1 MYQKRKMRQE
11 KKMDNNNSNNGVNK
25 SVINWYPGHMAK
37 TKRLIK
43 EQINLIDM
51 VYEVVDARMP
61 LSSKII
67 DIEEYTKDKPKI
79 MILSKIDLCD
89 LEETNKWVKYYEEKG
104 YKVIKMNLEGN
115 TNIKPL
121 IELTEQVMEDFNQK
135 RTDKGMLKRKIRV
148 LVVGIPNVGK
158 STLINRLAGKKVV
171 NIGNKP
177 GVTKSL
183 SWIRVNDDIELLDS
197 PGILWPKLEEANAF
211 NLASFTAIREE
222 ILPLFEVV
230 EYVLRTLEKYYPK
243 LLKERYNLEELNDDI
258 LCDLEEIGRRRGCLI
273 KGGEID
279 YDKVMSLIMSD
290 IKNGY
295 IKPITFDRYDEF
307 IGGTNE

>member
-1 MYQKRKMRQE
+1 MK
-11 KKMDNNNSNNGVNK
+11 NNEIQGGLHK

>member
-1 MYQKRKMRQE
+1 MYQKRKIRKE
-11 KKMDNNNSNNGVNK
+11 KRENSNQNEKFHKV
-25 SVINWYPGHMAK
+25 VLNWYPGHMAK